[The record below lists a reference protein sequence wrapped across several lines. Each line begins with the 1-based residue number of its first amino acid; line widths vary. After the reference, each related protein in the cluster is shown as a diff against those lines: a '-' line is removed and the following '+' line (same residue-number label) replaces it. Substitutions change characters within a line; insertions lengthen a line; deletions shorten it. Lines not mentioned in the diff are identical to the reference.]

1 MKILYFKEGQTIL
14 KEGETTREA
23 YIIDEGTVAVVKN
36 NQTIATLGPNELFG
50 EIGWLE
56 HLPRTATIVAI
67 SDVTLNVIR
76 AEDAPLLM
84 ENNPK
89 ALIPILKIVCN
100 RLQSLL
106 EHMGKV

>member
-1 MKILYFKEGQTIL
+1 MLFFKIC
-14 KEGETTREA
+14 GETTRDA

-56 HLPRTATIVAI
+56 HLPRTATIIAI

-76 AEDAPLLM
+76 AEDAPLMM
-84 ENNPK
+84 EHNPK